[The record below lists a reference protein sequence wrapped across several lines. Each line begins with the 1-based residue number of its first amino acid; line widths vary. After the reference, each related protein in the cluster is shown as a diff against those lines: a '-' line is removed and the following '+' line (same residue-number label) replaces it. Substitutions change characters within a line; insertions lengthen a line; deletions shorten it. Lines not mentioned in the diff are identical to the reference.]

1 MILRKKFRGFTV
13 NFSVTKNPEA
23 EKDLDRRSSS
33 NDPNKKVIKMRA
45 ANTIIISLLLLPL
58 NVLAYLF
65 LEGIWGDHP
74 VRITIV
80 KTVYSLANSII
91 GVVLGLGISTLA
103 LDFFSYIKYAQE
115 RIKEVMLEKRY
126 LDTLS
131 DRENA
136 VSLTLWNPLSISKA
150 SRFPKTAC
158 M

>member
-1 MILRKKFRGFTV
+1 MRKKFRGFTV

-65 LEGIWGDHP
+65 LKGIWKNHA
-74 VRITIV
+74 VVVTIV
-80 KTVYSLANSII
+80 ETVYSLANSII
-91 GVVLGLGISTLA
+91 GVVFGLGISTLA

-131 DRENA
+131 DQENA
-136 VSLTLWNPLSISKA
+136 VSLTLWNPLSISKT